1 MPTWWNWEGEIWLFP
16 GQCWPYPLLHW
27 EECCRQG
34 PKRERLLWSPR
45 RPKQSS
51 LHRDYRELNYWTI
64 LYGDCNNIFYYP
76 TSIWNAKRVLNA
88 AQVMFNC
95 LIFAQRL
102 SVHHVKVYLQRKD
115 GKLKAGQTKFESLN
129 KAFPKPSA
137 PHKAC
142 TNKKSLRAQI
152 WSILT
157 AQHWFPCLYDRRWDM
172 VCMSL
177 PLGRDSEQ
185 FLQWPHG
192 PSIGQF
198 DISHPCE
205 SQDCFTNHPESW
217 RAESVFN
224 MFSSGTIGAVIK

>member
-95 LIFAQRL
+95 LIYLPRGWVSIMWKCTFNERMASWKLVRRSL
-102 SVHHVKVYLQRKD
+102 SLWTRPSQNLQLHIKR
-115 GKLKAGQTKFESLN
+115 AQTKKVWEHKFE
-129 KAFPKPSA
+129 AFW
-137 PHKAC
+137 PHSIDFRVYTIAGGTWFAC
-142 TNKKSLRAQI
+142 
-152 WSILT
+152 
-157 AQHWFPCLYDRRWDM
+157 PCLSAEILRNSFSDLM
-172 VCMSL
+172 V
-177 PLGRDSEQ
+177 Q
-185 FLQWPHG
+185 
-192 PSIGQF
+192 
-198 DISHPCE
+198 
-205 SQDCFTNHPESW
+205 
-217 RAESVFN
+217 V
-224 MFSSGTIGAVIK
+224 